1 MEEVKNK
8 FTEDNWLM
16 EKSRDSDHLFLKI
29 MMNISVIGITIIWM
43 EWVFTDIIL
52 FKLEKNMHMLENFF
66 KENFMELENSFF

>member
-29 MMNISVIGITIIWM
+29 MMNISVIGITII
-43 EWVFTDIIL
+43 
-52 FKLEKNMHMLENFF
+52 
-66 KENFMELENSFF
+66 